1 MAYDNVKS
9 HKKAEFHSLSRKH
22 IFGKTTWGVSQL
34 LSIKASTK
42 DIKGINF
49 CVYLILRLK
58 KNIFSGYLILRFG
71 GSKIFHRNLIWRFQ

>member
-58 KNIFSGYLILRFG
+58 KNIYFPGI
-71 GSKIFHRNLIWRFQ
+71 